1 MKPVYLS
8 LAQWETV
15 RRCIQQASESL
26 LVQSYEA
33 GDNKEAREALFNLS
47 ERRKRLAANIL
58 DQLTVEP

>member
-8 LAQWETV
+8 LAQWQDV
-15 RRCIQQASESL
+15 RQCIKQASESL

-47 ERRKRLAANIL
+47 ERRKRLAADIL
-58 DQLTVEP
+58 DQISD

>member
-8 LAQWETV
+8 LAQWQDV
-15 RRCIQQASESL
+15 RQCINQASESL

-47 ERRKRLAANIL
+47 ERRKRLAADIL
-58 DQLTVEP
+58 DQISD